1 MIFEATLKRNIKQNL
16 QEQDMTTG
24 ELITLVIVF
33 VIAGVFLLFSIR
45 SVFERGFLL
54 NNAYLYASKEERKT
68 MNKKPYYKQSAVVF
82 CALSSVFLVV
92 GLSLVLHKEKILL
105 LEIPLVVGV
114 IIYAITSTVKINK
127 AAKK

>member
-1 MIFEATLKRNIKQNL
+1 
-16 QEQDMTTG
+16 MTTG

-82 CALSSVFLVV
+82 CILSAVFLVI
-92 GLSLVLHKEKILL
+92 GLSLLLQNENIIL
-105 LEIPLVVGV
+105 LEIPLIVGI
-114 IIYAITSTVKINK
+114 IIYAIVSTVMINK
-127 AAKK
+127 QAKR

>member
-1 MIFEATLKRNIKQNL
+1 
-16 QEQDMTTG
+16 MTTG
-24 ELITLVIVF
+24 ELIALIIVF

-82 CALSSVFLVV
+82 CILSAVFLVI
-92 GLSLVLHKEKILL
+92 GLSLLFQNDKIVL
-105 LEIPLVVGV
+105 LEVPLIVGV
-114 IIYAITSTVKINK
+114 IIYAIASTVLINK
-127 AAKK
+127 QAKR

>member
-1 MIFEATLKRNIKQNL
+1 
-16 QEQDMTTG
+16 MTTG
-24 ELITLVIVF
+24 ELIALIIVF

-82 CALSSVFLVV
+82 CILSAVFLVI
-92 GLSLVLHKEKILL
+92 GLSLLFQNDKIIL
-105 LEIPLVVGV
+105 LEIPLIVGI
-114 IIYAITSTVKINK
+114 IIYVIVSTVMINK
-127 AAKK
+127 QEKR

>member
-54 NNAYLYASKEERKT
+54 NNAYLYASKEEQKT

-82 CALSSVFLVV
+82 CILSAVFLVI
-92 GLSLVLHKEKILL
+92 GLSLLFQNDKIIL
-105 LEIPLVVGV
+105 LEIPLIVGI
-114 IIYAITSTVKINK
+114 IIYVIVSTVMINK
-127 AAKK
+127 QEKR